1 MPHRSEEGTIV
12 ALIILHILAKNN
24 IWKNNIWNIYCS
36 EWVWVLETNDVKES
50 GE

>member
-1 MPHRSEEGTIV
+1 MSHRSEEGTIR
-12 ALIILHILAKNN
+12 ALIVLHILAKT
-24 IWKNNIWNIYCS
+24 NIWNIYRS